1 MKGQLGTPRI
11 LWAALFAS
19 TLIYIVVLEL
29 VTLEAS
35 EAWEMLLYP
44 FAFVAAM
51 SAAASAA
58 APRMIRNRASAGTR
72 QGLYLSALILSMALA
87 ESVAVFGL
95 VLGLL
100 GGPSTAVLPF
110 FVASWI
116 LMLIQFPT
124 QEKLD
129 RFSA

>member
-1 MKGQLGTPRI
+1 MEGQLTMPRI

-19 TLIYIVVLEL
+19 TLIYLVVLEL
-29 VTLEAS
+29 VTLEAD

-44 FAFVAAM
+44 LAFVAAM
-51 SAAASAA
+51 SAAASIA
-58 APRMIRNRASAGTR
+58 APRMIRNRASGGAR
-72 QGLYLSALILSMALA
+72 QGLYMTALILSMALA
-87 ESVAVFGL
+87 ESLAVFGL

-100 GGPSTAVLPF
+100 GGTAIAVLPF

-129 RFSA
+129 RFNA